1 MIFNF
6 ENSARV
12 ILVKKYVHN
21 NWFSIYPFKFV
32 KTYVYDRHN
41 GIAGYKMGNDKICF

>member
-6 ENSARV
+6 ENSASV

-21 NWFSIYPFKFV
+21 NSFSIYPFKFA
-32 KTYVYDRHN
+32 KTCVHDRHN